1 MKKIIFSAFLGML
14 FIHSHAQQDST
25 KTAKE
30 KKEKKELREL
40 SPDRPH
46 QTEST
51 HTVDKGHI
59 MFETDLVNNTFYN
72 SPNPRSATT
81 GLFYFNLKVGFQ
93 KNMDI
98 EVISN
103 ALSFTRYAHEALPA
117 SSAAFPDLTFRYK
130 LNVLGNDSGHTSVA
144 IMPFLTTSNFFV
156 DKPQAKTGGLFVNVE
171 RIIAHK
177 YELEYT
183 GGLTSFAINPFFKQ
197 YELFS
202 TVSFTYPVY
211 KTLAHFVELSDR
223 FNQFTNVR
231 NNYSFDSGLTFT
243 PTKNNQ
249 FDMGFYYFVP
259 VKTLYIFI
267 GTTIRI

>member
-1 MKKIIFSAFLGML
+1 MKKIILSASLWML
-14 FIHSHAQQDST
+14 FINCVAQQDT
-25 KTAKE
+25 VKFTKE

-72 SPNPRSATT
+72 KDIPRSSTT

-93 KNMDI
+93 KNMDVEI
-98 EVISN
+98 ISN
-103 ALSFTRYAHEALPA
+103 ALSFTRYENKALPNTT
-117 SSAAFPDLTFRYK
+117 SAFSDLTFRYK
-130 LNVLGNDSGHTSVA
+130 LNVLGNDSGNTSVA

-156 DKPQAKTGGLFVNVE
+156 DNPQAKTGGLLVNVE
-171 RIIAHK
+171 RIIAKK
-177 YELEYT
+177 YEIEYT
-183 GGLTSFAINPFFKQ
+183 GGLSSFSINPLFKQ

-202 TVSFTYPVY
+202 TFSFTYPVY
-211 KTLAHFVELSDR
+211 KSLAHYVEVSER

-231 NNYSFDSGLTFT
+231 NNYSFDSGFTFT

-249 FDMGFYYFVP
+249 FDMSFYYFFP